1 MLPAGDA
8 EVYMFLFGNFRY
20 QKVIESC
27 ALQPDID
34 MLPAGDATEIGEK
47 VWPTSYKNL
56 SSSKRL
62 IFKLFKKAS
71 FQILQKDL

>member
-1 MLPAGDA
+1 MFLFGNFRYQKVIESCALQPDIDMLPAGDA
-8 EVYMFLFGNFRY
+8 EVNMFLLGNFRY

-47 VWPTSYKNL
+47 VLRT
-56 SSSKRL
+56 
-62 IFKLFKKAS
+62 
-71 FQILQKDL
+71 